1 MAISLNTAGSWAYA
15 AAGSVSVTLPTHA
28 TGDMLLVRVA
38 YKSSAIATCAAS
50 TATSGWAKLG
60 EFHDGT
66 TNSGNGTGSV
76 AVALFY
82 KQAASAA
89 EGNPTIDFSQTVTQ
103 VGRVALSYAKGASE
117 GWVTPVS

>member
-15 AAGSVSVTLPTHA
+15 SSGSVSVTLPTHA

-38 YKSSAIATCAAS
+38 YKSSAIATCPAS

-76 AVALFY
+76 AVAVFW
-82 KQAASAA
+82 KQAASAS
-89 EGNPTIDFSQTVTQ
+89 EPDPTIDFSQTQTQ
-103 VGRVALSYAKGASE
+103 AGRVALSYQKAA
-117 GWVTPVS
+117 T